1 MRSFTHMKGD
11 THMSWTV
18 RRAVG
23 IGTAALVACLAAAC
37 SNAGTS
43 SEATSTTP
51 SASESAT
58 QELSESRDKLVLI
71 AADDPGTLDYV
82 TSNLTALALWIPDN
96 VIEPLLIL
104 GQDGDLTPG
113 LAETW
118 DVDDAQTTYTFH
130 LRDASFSDGS
140 PVTAADVVYSMN
152 AMKDSPV
159 GLNKGPYAA
168 VEDIVADDDK
178 TVTVTL
184 SRPSRAFIEGMA
196 SIAGSVQPEAAAGSI
211 ETKPVGTGPYKVKEY
226 VPDNHL
232 VFEANPNYWGD
243 KPAISEIEVR
253 FVNDGTSALNA
264 LKAGEADGYPYL
276 GQELWERMTKEGL
289 DTSMALETYPQG
301 GSVFFL
307 NFNSTQSPSDNV
319 DFRRALVKSMDR
331 QQFVDLFNAPWGI
344 VPTCDLVGPD
354 KASMD
359 GCVDTYDVE
368 AAKAQLAAS
377 GVGDTPV
384 ELTSVTDIGNLVGP
398 SDLAVSFFEAA
409 GADVTRTQLDLAR
422 FSQVVFSGDP
432 PQYGVTVMTTEYNLT
447 QMASCPDPAKVGWKT
462 YCDADITKMLEDADR
477 ATSEEERDEL
487 LAAAQQKL
495 QEDAVIVPIMAS
507 KGAGLLSKD
516 LKGWTAPRVVVAIHL
531 ASLHW

>member
-1 MRSFTHMKGD
+1 
-11 THMSWTV
+11 
-18 RRAVG
+18 
-23 IGTAALVACLAAAC
+23 
-37 SNAGTS
+37 
-43 SEATSTTP
+43 
-51 SASESAT
+51 
-58 QELSESRDKLVLI
+58 
-71 AADDPGTLDYV
+71 
-82 TSNLTALALWIPDN
+82 
-96 VIEPLLIL
+96 
-104 GQDGDLTPG
+104 
-113 LAETW
+113 
-118 DVDDAQTTYTFH
+118 
-130 LRDASFSDGS
+130 
-140 PVTAADVVYSMN
+140 
-152 AMKDSPV
+152 
-159 GLNKGPYAA
+159 
-168 VEDIVADDDK
+168 
-178 TVTVTL
+178 
-184 SRPSRAFIEGMA
+184 
-196 SIAGSVQPEAAAGSI
+196 
-211 ETKPVGTGPYKVKEY
+211 VGTGPYLVKEY

-243 KPAISEIEVR
+243 KPAIREIEVR

-264 LKAGEADGYPYL
+264 LKAGEADGNPYL

-289 DTSMALETYPQG
+289 DKSMALETYPQG

-307 NFNSTQSPSDNV
+307 NFNSTKSPSDNV
-319 DFRRALVKSMDR
+319 DFRRALVKSIDR

-344 VPTCDLVGPD
+344 VPTCDLAGPD

-359 GCVDTYDVE
+359 HCVDTYDVDG
-368 AAKAQLAAS
+368 AKSQLAAS

-409 GADVTRTQLDLAR
+409 GANVTRTQLDLAR
-422 FSQVVFSGDP
+422 FSQVVFSGKP

-477 ATSEEERDEL
+477 ATSEEERDQL

-516 LKGWTAPRVVVAIHL
+516 LKGWTAPRVVVAIPL